1 MPAEMCLQWVL
12 GVQNTAVRAVVFWD
26 FVCLGLLGFAFI
38 ISTSYSVE
46 RFGYSAMLESTCKA
60 ELSLKWAQRNRPIPQ
75 SPGPESNPC
84 PELLSL
90 TVGLRLIPDKSSSS

>member
-1 MPAEMCLQWVL
+1 MPAETCLQWVL

-46 RFGYSAMLESTCKA
+46 RFRSDPALLPALALPCWKAPARQSSA
-60 ELSLKWAQRNRPIPQ
+60 
-75 SPGPESNPC
+75 
-84 PELLSL
+84 
-90 TVGLRLIPDKSSSS
+90 